1 MDQLIVVTH
10 PNPIRLDV
18 RSIEHAASPD
28 GAVALAYYYGGSL
41 VARGVVPPD
50 AVDAIRRLLRS
61 PVSVALAATEDDD
74 GNIDGRVC
82 LILPLDSE
90 VLNVEEEDEEEGVDE
105 PWRASVPE
113 LPTELG
119 GEPQHDP
126 DRPKLAL
133 LPIGHVVRSISDRG
147 HPENMAADV
156 REMLENLVSGNAQDA
171 VQKAIDDLLKS
182 L

>member
-10 PNPIRLDV
+10 PDPIRLDV
-18 RSIEHAASPD
+18 RPIDHARTPD

-90 VLNVEEEDEEEGVDE
+90 VLNDVDEEEEGDNE
-105 PWRASVPE
+105 PWRASVPQ
-113 LPTELG
+113 LPAELG
-119 GEPQHDP
+119 GEAPADEE
-126 DRPKLAL
+126 RPKLAL
-133 LPIGHVVRSISDRG
+133 LPIGHVVRSNIDRG

-156 REMLENLVSGNAQDA
+156 REMLENLVSGKGQDA
-171 VQKAIDDLLKS
+171 VQKAIDDLLNS
-182 L
+182 I